1 MMENLE
7 EAVKKRFPEEDA
19 RAITKILSIAVEKG
33 RVVYD
38 ELDMREDVKD
48 DLLLLLEKERLL
60 IPVRT
65 SRALAWEDRMMIFR
79 SGEVFEMP
87 NVIGHLMRYVEKT
100 GEWNPDHAVRRYLE
114 EIGEKAPEGILSLF
128 KRVKGDARD
137 YRITPEAILRASE
150 ELNLT
155 DEMGRI
161 IAELKGGGII
171 SPCLRDPS
179 RLLYEIN
186 PSLVRGEIPD
196 GSLNAST
203 RP

>member
-1 MMENLE
+1 MMGNLE
-7 EAVKKRFPEEDA
+7 EALKKRFPGEHA
-19 RAITKILSIAVEKG
+19 RPIAEILSIATEKG
-33 RVVYD
+33 SVVYD

-79 SGEVFEMP
+79 RGEVFEMP

-100 GEWNPDHAVRRYLE
+100 REWDPDHAMRRYLE
-114 EIGEKAPEGILSLF
+114 EIGEKAPEEILSLF
-128 KRVKGDARD
+128 NKVKKDARD

-155 DEMGRI
+155 AEMGRI

-179 RLLYEIN
+179 RLLYEVN
-186 PSLVRGEIPD
+186 PSLVRREIAD
-196 GSLNAST
+196 GSMNASR

>member
-1 MMENLE
+1 MIGNLE
-7 EAVKKRFPEEDA
+7 EAFKERFPGEDVEPIA
-19 RAITKILSIAVEKG
+19 EILSIAAEKG
-33 RVVYD
+33 SVVYD

-65 SRALAWEDRMMIFR
+65 SRALAWEDRVILFR
-79 SGEVFEMP
+79 RGEVFEMP

-100 GEWNPDHAVRRYLE
+100 GEWDPDHAVRRYLE
-114 EIGEKAPEGILSLF
+114 EIGEKAPEEILSLF
-128 KRVKGDARD
+128 NRVKGDARD

-155 DEMGRI
+155 AEMGRI

-186 PSLVRGEIPD
+186 QSLVIKEIPMGPLD
-196 GSLNAST
+196 ET
-203 RP
+203 R